1 MGAVGW
7 MGYVTFAI
15 ALLGAVLGVIN
26 TVIAYRR
33 GAVRWKV
40 NPRLQMGKNGAL
52 ELFVDLV
59 NTGRIPVSIEKV
71 SLAGG
76 VKLQTRSE
84 GLTDK
89 NGHPGFPLLLN
100 PGKKRAIGPVH
111 GATLNEV
118 AVLKPITIVAETEDG
133 RCIKVRCTG
142 LRELYMQLEAA
153 KTEPAA

>member
-40 NPRLQMGKNGAL
+40 IPRVQMGKHGAL
-52 ELFVDLV
+52 ELFIDLV
-59 NTGRIPVSIEKV
+59 NTGRVPVSIEKV
-71 SLAGG
+71 CLAGG

-89 NGHPGFPLLLN
+89 NGHPGFPLLLDA
-100 PGKKRAIGPVH
+100 GKKRTIGPVH

-118 AVLKPITIVAETEDG
+118 AVLQPVTIMAETEDG
-133 RCIKVRCTG
+133 RAIKVRCPG

>member
-1 MGAVGW
+1 MGTVGW

-40 NPRLQMGKNGAL
+40 IPRMQMGKHGAL
-52 ELFVDLV
+52 ELFIDLV
-59 NTGRIPVSIEKV
+59 NTGRVPVSVEKV
-71 SLAGG
+71 CLAGG

-84 GLTDK
+84 PLKDRD
-89 NGHPGFPLLLN
+89 GHPGFPLLLN
-100 PGKKRAIGPVH
+100 PGKKRTIGPVY

-118 AVLKPITIVAETEDG
+118 VVLKPITIVAETEDG
-133 RCIKVRCTG
+133 RSVKVRCPG
-142 LRELYMQLEAA
+142 LRQLYMQLEAA
-153 KTEPAA
+153 KAEPAA